1 MFLQIAGGVLALGI
15 AIYFIFLILYKKK
28 SDSIKEE
35 VLALLKDYG
44 SMSFNGKEILFSTK
58 TTTYQI
64 LFFYVPLFAE
74 LTINSK
80 TKWEINK
87 GGTSQLIDQSS
98 FLSSDKEKLVI
109 IYPTTIQIKRYI
121 NENEMV
127 FIKPSDHF
135 YQMHLIFKSELNNFL
150 SEGIL

>member
-1 MFLQIAGGVLALGI
+1 MYLQIIGGVLALGI
-15 AIYFIFLILYKKK
+15 AIYFILLILYKKK

-35 VLALLKDYG
+35 VLTLLKEYG
-44 SMSFNGKEILFSTK
+44 TVSFNGKKILFSTK
-58 TTTYQI
+58 KTNYQI
-64 LFFYVPLFAE
+64 LFYYVPLFAE

-109 IYPTTIQIKRYI
+109 IYPTTVQIKRYI

-127 FIKPSDHF
+127 FISPNNHF
-135 YQMHLIFKSELNNFL
+135 YHMHLIFKSELKNIL
-150 SEGIL
+150 SEGTL